1 MTTRITFNMT
11 SDETLR
17 IVDEYCHTHK
27 LSRSKVIDAL
37 LSATA
42 PVLNDIN
49 CYYQLAG
56 KLQSRLLN
64 GVYQRD
70 LPHKRNVVSAEKYCL
85 EIWEN
90 KLFTKESRS
99 LTVQMVFCTRWNI
112 KDTIAG
118 IRWLDGLKAGVSKTF
133 ANTRC
138 NCLGEGKYACFIYIE
153 RTIYNHDNPSGGTPV
168 KAAVGNAVILLAKDV
183 IYDEYFFD
191 LRQSFSWALKIW
203 WPLAQKVFRR
213 HRNIRTFIADP
224 AFLHKFRRGHY
235 PGL

>member
-90 KLFTKESRS
+90 KLFTKRILEFDSSNGVLYALKHKRHYRRDKMIGRVESR
-99 LTVQMVFCTRWNI
+99 CI
-112 KDTIAG
+112 KDICEYQMLNRPG
-118 IRWLDGLKAGVSKTF
+118 F
-133 ANTRC
+133 P
-138 NCLGEGKYACFIYIE
+138 GECFICE
-153 RTIYNHDNPSGGTPV
+153 
-168 KAAVGNAVILLAKDV
+168 
-183 IYDEYFFD
+183 
-191 LRQSFSWALKIW
+191 LRL
-203 WPLAQKVFRR
+203 PDHRFRW
-213 HRNIRTFIADP
+213 
-224 AFLHKFRRGHY
+224 K
-235 PGL
+235 

>member
-64 GVYQRD
+64 GVYQRIF
-70 LPHKRNVVSAEKYCL
+70 LTNAMSSVQRSIVWRSGKTNFSP
-85 EIWEN
+85 
-90 KLFTKESRS
+90 KESWS

-138 NCLGEGKYACFIYIE
+138 NCPGRRQNMPVLFILKEQY
-153 RTIYNHDNPSGGTPV
+153 TITIIHPV
-168 KAAVGNAVILLAKDV
+168 
-183 IYDEYFFD
+183 
-191 LRQSFSWALKIW
+191 
-203 WPLAQKVFRR
+203 
-213 HRNIRTFIADP
+213 
-224 AFLHKFRRGHY
+224 GH
-235 PGL
+235 L

>member
-90 KLFTKESRS
+90 KLFTKRILEFDSSNGVLYALKHKRHYRRDKMIGRVESR
-99 LTVQMVFCTRWNI
+99 RI
-112 KDTIAG
+112 KDICEYQMQLSG
-118 IRWLDGLKAGVSKTF
+118 EKA
-133 ANTRC
+133 
-138 NCLGEGKYACFIYIE
+138 KYACFIYIDGFAPIFPD
-153 RTIYNHDNPSGGTPV
+153 TCYHLTHYWLAAVDIPVASDNPV
-168 KAAVGNAVILLAKDV
+168 HYADAIRYNARMPLQGSLLPLTRLV
-183 IYDEYFFD
+183 
-191 LRQSFSWALKIW
+191 WA
-203 WPLAQKVFRR
+203 
-213 HRNIRTFIADP
+213 
-224 AFLHKFRRGHY
+224 
-235 PGL
+235 